1 MSSPARAATPLALVV
16 LAIAGLAYAYFFD
29 RGTVSDA
36 DREAR
41 QRDVFPTFQVDL
53 VRRLELS
60 HGQET
65 LVLERTE
72 GPGATWTLGS
82 LGSARRETA
91 DPSAVESLLRD
102 LELARRVRSVPKET
116 SLGDVRVRGRVTV
129 GRVQYVFALAGDA
142 PAPRGGAYMTL
153 LGEPPFVVEAALKV
167 QLLRTA
173 DSYRVRSLVRY
184 AESETQRVERTSGA
198 EKLTLERVGSAFRV
212 GGPTGPRA
220 SRAAVD
226 RIFGALAD
234 ARAETFLDDS
244 EAARATGHTLR
255 AVSIIPRDATK
266 PRVDIAIGGS
276 CPAPPGDVAVAG
288 AGSTRTVACVARGT
302 LDALDAAPDDVVD
315 KALISARPD
324 EIEELDLSS
333 SSPDGL
339 HLNLARRG
347 SGWHLRAPQDRELGA
362 EEADA
367 ANTLVTAMAGARAL
381 AVQSPP
387 PAERFTIRSRAT
399 FIRTG
404 AGSSET
410 LEISAPDASGIAR
423 ARRLDDGAIL
433 LLSRAV
439 ARRFDPHPIA
449 LRGRAAWTTPFD
461 PSSVVAVDDTC
472 TPEPQRIELSE
483 GRWTMRAPA
492 GQPVDVAYAMDL
504 VEALVRAKADGWVAE
519 SDDGTFGFGADACRV
534 TLALA
539 PRDPGGDAPSR
550 TILFGAFGAE
560 AEGGAYARTLD
571 GPEVFLAPAS
581 LRALAR
587 HPAIDRS
594 RFRIDASPGA
604 RATLSH
610 DHMKIALSSAGGV
623 FVRSERAEAGDD
635 PVGAALV
642 GLYARDA
649 VHAGPPAAG
658 EGFDS
663 PTLEIQVAGRGEGA
677 ASGRRIVI
685 GARMA
690 NAGDGYFARV
700 SGVDATFAV
709 GDRTV
714 DALLAGW

>member
-1 MSSPARAATPLALVV
+1 MSSPARAATPLVLVV
-16 LAIAGLAYAYFFD
+16 LALAGLAYSYFVE
-29 RGTVSDA
+29 RGRVSDA

-53 VRRLELS
+53 VHRMELS

-72 GPGATWTLGS
+72 APGSKWTLAS
-82 LGSARRETA
+82 PRRETA
-91 DPSAVESLLRD
+91 DPSAVELLLRD
-102 LELARRVRSVPKET
+102 LELARRVRNVPNET

-129 GRVQYVFALAGDA
+129 GRVQYAFTLAGDA
-142 PAPRGGAYMTL
+142 PTPRGGAYMTL

-173 DSYRVRSLVRY
+173 DSYRIRSLVRY
-184 AESETQRVERTSGA
+184 TESETQRVERTSGV
-198 EKLTLERVGSAFRV
+198 EKLTLERVGSTFRV

-220 SRAAVD
+220 SRATVD

-234 ARAETFLDDS
+234 TRAETFLDDG
-244 EAARATGHTLR
+244 EAARATAPSLR

-266 PRVDIAIGGS
+266 PRVDVTIGGS
-276 CPAPPGDVAVAG
+276 CPTPPGAVAVAV

-302 LDALDAAPDDVVD
+302 LDALDAAPNDLVD
-315 KALISARPD
+315 KALLSARPD
-324 EIEELDLSS
+324 EIEEFDLSS
-333 SSPDGL
+333 GSADGP

-347 SGWHLRAPQDRELGA
+347 SGWHLRAPQDRELNA

-367 ANTLVTAMAGARAL
+367 ANTLLAAMAGARAIAVQSPAPAQRL
-381 AVQSPP
+381 AVQS
-387 PAERFTIRSRAT
+387 RAT
-399 FIRTG
+399 FTRTG

-439 ARRFDPHPIA
+439 GRRFDPHPIA
-449 LRGRAAWTTPFD
+449 LRGRAAWTTSFD

-472 TPEPQRIELSE
+472 TPEPERIELSE
-483 GRWTMRAPA
+483 GHWTMRMPA
-492 GQPVDVAYAMDL
+492 GQAVDVAYAMDL
-504 VEALVRAKADGWVAE
+504 VEALVHAKADGWVAE
-519 SDDGTFGFGADACRV
+519 RDDGTFGLGADACRV
-534 TLALA
+534 TLTLTA
-539 PRDPGGDAPSR
+539 RDAEGGAPSR

-560 AEGGAYARTLD
+560 AEGGTYARTLD

-581 LRALAR
+581 LRALAG

-594 RFRIDASPGA
+594 RLRIDASPGA

-610 DHMKIALSSAGGV
+610 DHVKLALAAAGGG
-623 FVRSERAEAGDD
+623 FVRSGRAEAGDD

-642 GLYARDA
+642 GLYARNA
-649 VHAGPPAAG
+649 VHTGPPAPS
-658 EGFDS
+658 EGFDF
-663 PTLEIQVAGRGEGA
+663 PTLEIQVASRGEWAG

-685 GARMA
+685 GARAA
-690 NAGDGYFARV
+690 NPDDGYFARV